1 MDVKQTLIDA
11 QAAVIGS
18 VLISPEIVGDV
29 MLRVSAEDFL
39 TPEYRHVY
47 DAIRAQWSACQT
59 VDVVTVLH
67 RLGDAYRQMLV
78 QIMADTPTAA
88 NWEAYADVM
97 REQARLARI
106 KDAAAKMLDAVTL
119 DEARAAVEVA
129 SECLCDSK
137 TLRVVSWHQGLCEF
151 YQRHADGHQPDYLRW
166 GIRQLD
172 ERLYAERGDL
182 IILGGLPSSGKTL
195 LATQFAMH
203 MARSGLRVGIFSLET
218 SDAKLYDRMV
228 AQTEGINFGRIKRN
242 QMVLDDYKTAST
254 AIQTAQRITLDVIR
268 ASGFGVADV
277 QAVAMARRYDVIVID
292 YVQLLQAKGST
303 RVEQVTNISLA
314 LHTMAQRAGIAVIA
328 LSQLSRP
335 EKGQQR
341 SRTPSMSDLRES
353 GQLEQD
359 ADAIMILAA
368 QPGGNR
374 VLSIV
379 KNKEGERGAIELVF
393 DAAHLRMTPLVS
405 KSDTAADHDDEDD
418 WPRMQAWPRTAERG
432 GELP

>member
-29 MLRVSAEDFL
+29 MLRVSADDFL
-39 TPEYRHVY
+39 TPQYRHVF
-47 DAIRAQWSACQT
+47 DAVHEQWAACQA

-67 RLGDAYRQMLV
+67 RLGDAYRPLLV

-106 KDAAAKMLDAVTL
+106 KDAAAKMLDAATL
-119 DEARAAVEVA
+119 DEARAAVETA

-137 TLRVVSWHQGLCEF
+137 TLRVVSWYQGLCEF
-151 YQRHADGHQPDYLRW
+151 YQRHADGRQPDYLRW

-172 ERLYAERGDL
+172 TERGDL
-182 IILGGLPSSGKTL
+182 IIIGGLPSSGKTL

-203 MARSGLRVGIFSLET
+203 MARSGLRVGVFSLET

-228 AQTEGINFGRIKRN
+228 AQVQGINFGRIKRN
-242 QMVLDDYKTAST
+242 QMVAEDYASATT
-254 AIQTAQRITLDVIR
+254 AIRTAEHIHLDVIR
-268 ASGFGVADV
+268 AGGFGVADV

-292 YVQLLQAKGST
+292 YVQLLQAKGNT

-393 DAAHLRMTPLVS
+393 DAAHLRMAPLVS

-418 WPRMQAWPRTAERG
+418 WPRMPKADTG
-432 GELP
+432 GDLP

>member
-88 NWEAYADVM
+88 HWEAYADVM

-119 DEARAAVEVA
+119 EEARAAVEAA

-203 MARSGLRVGIFSLET
+203 MARSSLRVGIFSLET

-292 YVQLLQAKGST
+292 YVQLIDQL
-303 RVEQVTNISLA
+303 V
-314 LHTMAQRAGIAVIA
+314 MAQSGKVVGKQAIYMLLQGTDSLHESA
-328 LSQLSRP
+328 L
-335 EKGQQR
+335 EVG
-341 SRTPSMSDLRES
+341 
-353 GQLEQD
+353 
-359 ADAIMILAA
+359 ADAHDLTGCLHLGSQGTLCADEFI
-368 QPGGNR
+368 
-374 VLSIV
+374 
-379 KNKEGERGAIELVF
+379 ERKSR
-393 DAAHLRMTPLVS
+393 HLDYAVV
-405 KSDTAADHDDEDD
+405 
-418 WPRMQAWPRTAERG
+418 
-432 GELP
+432 

>member
-1 MDVKQTLIDA
+1 
-11 QAAVIGS
+11 
-18 VLISPEIVGDV
+18 
-29 MLRVSAEDFL
+29 
-39 TPEYRHVY
+39 
-47 DAIRAQWSACQT
+47 
-59 VDVVTVLH
+59 
-67 RLGDAYRQMLV
+67 
-78 QIMADTPTAA
+78 
-88 NWEAYADVM
+88 
-97 REQARLARI
+97 
-106 KDAAAKMLDAVTL
+106 MLDAATL
-119 DEARAAVEVA
+119 DEARAAVETA

-137 TLRVVSWHQGLCEF
+137 TLRVVSWYQGLCEF
-151 YQRHADGHQPDYLRW
+151 YQRHADGRQPDYLRW

-182 IILGGLPSSGKTL
+182 IIIGGLPSSGKTL

-203 MARSGLRVGIFSLET
+203 MARSGLRVGVFSLET

-242 QMVLDDYKTAST
+242 QMIADDYKTAST

-268 ASGFGVADV
+268 ASGFSVADV

-292 YVQLLQAKGST
+292 YVQLLQAKGNT

-379 KNKEGERGAIELVF
+379 KNKESERGAIELVF
-393 DAAHLRMTPLVS
+393 DAAHLRMAPLVS

-418 WPRMQAWPRTAERG
+418 WPRMQAWPKADTG
-432 GELP
+432 GDLP

>member
-1 MDVKQTLIDA
+1 MDVKQALIDA
-11 QAAVIGS
+11 QAAIIGS

-29 MLRVSAEDFL
+29 MLRVSADDFL
-39 TPEYRHVY
+39 TPQYRHVF
-47 DAIRAQWSACQT
+47 DAVHEQWAACQA

-67 RLGDAYRQMLV
+67 RLGDAYRPLLV

-106 KDAAAKMLDAVTL
+106 KDAAAKMMDAATL
-119 DEARAAVEVA
+119 DEARAAVETA

-137 TLRVVSWHQGLCEF
+137 TLRVVSWYQGLCEF
-151 YQRHADGHQPDYLRW
+151 YERHADGHQPDYLRW

-203 MARSGLRVGIFSLET
+203 MARSGLRVGVFSLET

-242 QMVLDDYKTAST
+242 QMVADDYKTAST

-268 ASGFGVADV
+268 ASGFSVADV

-292 YVQLLQAKGST
+292 YVQLLQAKGNT

-335 EKGQQR
+335 EKGQPR
-341 SRTPSMSDLRES
+341 SRAPSMSDLRES

-393 DAAHLRMTPLVS
+393 DAAHLRMAPLVS

-418 WPRMQAWPRTAERG
+418 WPRMQAWPKADTG
-432 GELP
+432 GDLP

>member
-29 MLRVSAEDFL
+29 MLRVSADDFL

-88 NWEAYADVM
+88 HWEAYADVM

-119 DEARAAVEVA
+119 DEARAAVETA

-277 QAVAMARRYDVIVID
+277 QAVAMARRYDVIVI
-292 YVQLLQAKGST
+292 
-303 RVEQVTNISLA
+303 
-314 LHTMAQRAGIAVIA
+314 A

-368 QPGGNR
+368 QPGGDR

-393 DAAHLRMTPLVS
+393 DAAHLRMLPAVS

>member
-1 MDVKQTLIDA
+1 MDVKQALIDA

-29 MLRVSAEDFL
+29 MLRVSADDFL
-39 TPEYRHVY
+39 TPQYRHVF
-47 DAIRAQWSACQT
+47 DAVHEQWAACQA

-67 RLGDAYRQMLV
+67 RLGDAYRPLLV

-106 KDAAAKMLDAVTL
+106 KDAAAKMLDAATL
-119 DEARAAVEVA
+119 DEARAAVETA

-137 TLRVVSWHQGLCEF
+137 TLRVVSWYQGLCEF

-182 IILGGLPSSGKTL
+182 IIIGGLPSSGKTL

-203 MARSGLRVGIFSLET
+203 MARSGLRVGVFSLET

-228 AQTEGINFGRIKRN
+228 AQVEGISFGRIKRN
-242 QMVLDDYKTAST
+242 QMVADDYKTAST
-254 AIQTAQRITLDVIR
+254 ALQTAQRINLDVIR
-268 ASGFGVADV
+268 ASGFSV
-277 QAVAMARRYDVIVID
+277 
-292 YVQLLQAKGST
+292 QAKGNT

-393 DAAHLRMTPLVS
+393 DVAHLRMAPLVS

-418 WPRMQAWPRTAERG
+418 WPRMQAWPKADTG
-432 GELP
+432 GDLP

>member
-1 MDVKQTLIDA
+1 MELTAYYDA
-11 QAAVIGS
+11 QRALIGAALLEPKITGELVQA
-18 VLISPEIVGDV
+18 VRE
-29 MLRVSAEDFL
+29 EDFNVPELRTLYAALRALFL
-39 TPEYRHVY
+39 TGRPVDPVLLVAETSP
-47 DAIRAQWSACQT
+47 AFEPT
-59 VDVVTVLH
+59 VREIL
-67 RLGDAYRQMLV
+67 R
-78 QIMADTPTAA
+78 DTPTAA
-88 NWEAYADVM
+88 NWRAYAKVL
-97 REQARLARI
+97 RESAALRAMQDIGAQLAEAV
-106 KDAAAKMLDAVTL
+106 DAADARRILASAEPLMLD
-119 DEARAAVEVA
+119 RPGI
-129 SECLCDSK
+129 K
-137 TLRVVSWHQGLCEF
+137 TQQIGELLADFLRRME
-151 YQRHADGHQPDYLRW
+151 DKTPPNYLRW

-254 AIQTAQRITLDVIR
+254 AIQTAEHIHLDVIR
-268 ASGFGVADV
+268 AGGFGVADV

-292 YVQLLQAKGST
+292 YVQLLQAKGNT

-368 QPGGNR
+368 QPGGDR

-393 DAAHLRMTPLVS
+393 DAAHLRMAPLVS

-418 WPRMQAWPRTAERG
+418 WPRMQAWPRTAEGG

>member
-1 MDVKQTLIDA
+1 M
-11 QAAVIGS
+11 
-18 VLISPEIVGDV
+18 
-29 MLRVSAEDFL
+29 
-39 TPEYRHVY
+39 
-47 DAIRAQWSACQT
+47 
-59 VDVVTVLH
+59 
-67 RLGDAYRQMLV
+67 
-78 QIMADTPTAA
+78 
-88 NWEAYADVM
+88 
-97 REQARLARI
+97 
-106 KDAAAKMLDAVTL
+106 
-119 DEARAAVEVA
+119 AAVETA

-203 MARSGLRVGIFSLET
+203 MARSGLRIGVFSLET

-242 QMVLDDYKTAST
+242 QMIADDYKTAST

-268 ASGFGVADV
+268 ASGFSVADV

-292 YVQLLQAKGST
+292 YVQLLQAKGNT

-335 EKGQQR
+335 EKRPQR

-393 DAAHLRMTPLVS
+393 DAAHLRMAPLVS

-418 WPRMQAWPRTAERG
+418 WPRMQAWPKADTG
-432 GELP
+432 GDLP